1 MKEKGRK
8 GQLGKASVFEESLK
22 IAIARD
28 YLTGQLSYSQ
38 VAKKYNLPGGDTAR
52 YFVSWYKLWAAK
64 NEAESELLP
73 PVQQSYEKDLE
84 KQLKEA
90 NIRITALEMMIKNA
104 EQELGI
110 DIVKK
115 SGTKQQD
122 K

>member
-1 MKEKGRK
+1 MKVIGRK
-8 GQLGKASVFEESLK
+8 GYLGKIPTYEESLK
-22 IAIARD
+22 VVIARD

-38 VAKKYNLPGGDTAR
+38 VAKKYNLPSGDTAR
-52 YFVSWYKLWAAK
+52 YFVSWYKTWAEK
-64 NEAESELLP
+64 NETESQLFP
-73 PVQQSYEKDLE
+73 PAKQSYEQDLE
-84 KQLKEA
+84 KQLREA

-115 SGTKQQD
+115 SGTKQQG

>member
-1 MKEKGRK
+1 MKEIGRK
-8 GQLGKASVFEESLK
+8 GFVGNIPTYEESLK

-28 YLTGQLSYSQ
+28 YLTGTLSYSQ
-38 VAKKYNLPGGDTAR
+38 IAKKYNLPSGDTAR
-52 YFVSWYKLWAAK
+52 YFVSWYKVWAAK
-64 NEAESELLP
+64 NETEPELLP

-84 KQLKEA
+84 KQLREA

>member
-1 MKEKGRK
+1 MKEIGRK
-8 GQLGKASVFEESLK
+8 GYLGKIPTYEESLK
-22 IAIARD
+22 VVIARD

-38 VAKKYNLPGGDTAR
+38 VAKKYNLPSGDTAR
-52 YFVSWYKLWAAK
+52 YFVSWYKTWAAK
-64 NEAESELLP
+64 NETESQLFP
-73 PVQQSYEKDLE
+73 PAKQSYEQDLE

-115 SGTKQQD
+115 SGTKQQG